1 MRRFWFV
8 LLLAPFASGEP
19 IANPSID
26 VTATSQTITF
36 GAPTRQSLCIR
47 GGLSG
52 DDEIYYR
59 IFTDCE
65 TSAAAVA
72 DAANTIKLVAQESDC
87 YDFSAGEGG
96 SASTGCIASGYAAIS
111 LICAG
116 GETAT
121 ASYRAK
127 EGTSGG
133 PR

>member
-1 MRRFWFV
+1 MRGIWKAFLV
-8 LLLAPFASGEP
+8 LLPVVMFAEP

-26 VTATSQTITF
+26 VTGTSQTITF
-36 GAPTRQSLCIR
+36 DKPYQSVCIR

-52 DDEIYYR
+52 QDEIYYR
-59 IFTDCE
+59 LFTDCE

-87 YDFSAGEGG
+87 YDFAAGEGG
-96 SASTGCIASGYAAIS
+96 TSTCAALGYMAMS
-111 LICAG
+111 LVCAG

-127 EGTSGG
+127 EGTPGG